1 MSLLTVNEIDKMY
14 ESGRTQNAAGKN
26 VALVDGRSGSHSIY
40 ANVKALKEATW
51 ENDFIRGFR
60 TQFEKKFGMD
70 FADQVKFPVKERSFS
85 WKKAAQQCGFTSVDS
100 ALREADS
107 GSNFTQV
114 LRAGV
119 QSIVN
124 SMYLTVPTTFE
135 SWTTT
140 VTSNKDTELY
150 APLHGVSFL
159 REVGKQE
166 LYSESRAAG
175 LDLKLRNRKYGTIF
189 AVEKEL
195 LEDDQTG
202 QFAKQASLLGEYC
215 REAMEVIVMAKVA
228 GNFTGGVFADYAG
241 LVVPHTETKPAN
253 ETNYPFATSAAPFV
267 GGGYN
272 RPTSYGA
279 LTQTNIQAG
288 FIGLMNQ
295 KNMLGLK
302 MSVDPDTILIGPQY
316 KFDAMVLL
324 HSTVNPSVP
333 SSAGT
338 TGSTFSINPIE
349 NIAKLVVSRFMPS
362 NTGTFNGNSTAWY
375 VLDSKKP
382 FFVVQTRESAS
393 IEQENPTAGESFNRD
408 IVRFR
413 ASMRGNADYID
424 PRFIWSGSD
433 GTA

>member
-1 MSLLTVNEIDKMY
+1 MLTLNEIDKMY

-26 VALVDGRSGSHSIY
+26 VALVDGRSGSHSIS

-60 TQFEKKFGMD
+60 THFEKKFGMD
-70 FADQVKFPVKERSFS
+70 FADQAKFPVMERSFS

-140 VTSNKDTELY
+140 VASNKDTELY

-279 LTQTNIQAG
+279 LTQANIQAG

-413 ASMRGNADYID
+413 ASMRGNADYVD
-424 PRFIWSGSD
+424 PRFIWQGSD